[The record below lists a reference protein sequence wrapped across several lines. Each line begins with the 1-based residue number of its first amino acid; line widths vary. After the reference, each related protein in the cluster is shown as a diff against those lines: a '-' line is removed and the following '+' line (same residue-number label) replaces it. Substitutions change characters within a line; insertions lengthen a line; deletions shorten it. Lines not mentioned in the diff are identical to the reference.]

1 MKKKKDKSGLRLG
14 RLAMFL
20 SVAMAVLLM
29 TGSLCL
35 GLEHVVSDD
44 FDLIEG
50 TAGGTHNIR
59 VYPLTQGAT
68 SVRIQSPGATEVVAS
83 VSSDDQFAEWTVAAG
98 SKIVSDKPVAAF
110 KYNAAGSPWSTV
122 RVGTGRSFAMGGAL
136 YYMVAASFDSTEISV
151 DTNGDGIPESINLNA
166 GYVALLSGVQ
176 GTSITSSKDVM
187 LFATDGVA
195 GKLQGIFLLVPG
207 ASSYVPLYPLAPN
220 GTTNDELASA
230 GSVQKIL
237 GKAARLAERVLTF
250 VMTLGATDACAAATS
265 ETNVNNGN
273 GTYTFTQIVDENSSA
288 PHYTRPSNGGGF
300 QIYSWFNQNYGW
312 KHSFPYSN
320 QAGLQILSTTLTVR
334 AYDVDAEPTRGYN
347 GEYDGI
353 TGDGSWLNP
362 QYLQGTNGTWS
373 VTNFNVDP
381 NALYDGNLNVFCDID
396 MHHTYMYWAT
406 TLDYSKL
413 TIVYSYT
420 SNNPPYSPTLSI
432 SPTGCTYTN
441 DPLVVTV
448 TGPTPAD
455 PNGNPVTYEYRWLV
469 DVGTGNYIDD
479 EFAGRG
485 NHSGNTVP
493 AADTQNGDKWKV
505 EVTPI
510 DSLGA
515 RGTKNSVSFATIGQ
529 CNTPPISDAGPDRQ
543 VSVNVSLTLD
553 GSASYDPDGSITSY
567 KWELYSETGSWT
579 NIGNTVSVNRTFA
592 TVGTY
597 TLRLTVTDNYGVS
610 DDDLVYVTVVPN
622 QPPTANAG
630 QDRAVN
636 CTGSS
641 TSVTLDGS
649 GSSDPDGDQLA
660 YSWSGP
666 FGTATGAKPIVVLGL
681 GSHTMTLTVD
691 DGHGHA
697 ATDTVVITVVD
708 NVPPVLEAG
717 PDVTLEATSPAGASY
732 QIAPV
737 VSDNCCNVAVSI
749 TPQLTVYPIGQTTV
763 TVKATDCSGNEATD
777 SVKVTV
783 VDTTPPVLSG
793 LADQNLEA
801 TSVDGAQA
809 TFSVTATDIADP
821 APVVACSPASGSIFP
836 LGATTVTCTATD
848 AGGNPAVGSFTIT
861 VTDTTPPVLT
871 VPPDV
876 TAEATG
882 PLTQLPIGVA
892 TGTDIFPVTISNDA
906 PAAYPV
912 GITFVHWTARDANGN
927 VTTGTQKVTIVDT
940 TSPVVTPPANIT
952 IEATGPLT
960 TVNIGM
966 ATATDLVGVVS
977 LTNDAPAA
985 FPLGTTTITW
995 TARDAAGNIGTA
1007 KQLVTVV
1014 DTTPPQLKGLANQ
1027 VPEATSANGAT
1038 ATFSVTATD
1047 LVDSAPVITCSAAS
1061 GSMFPLGVTTVN
1073 CTATDDSGNSSAGSF
1088 TITVQDTTPPVLTV
1102 PATTITVLL
1111 NTPLSDQVVQALLNG
1126 AQGSDIVDSN
1136 VTVTVVAPTAL
1147 DSVGAKTVTFIA
1159 VDDYG
1164 NKTTV
1169 TSTIYVTYGFGGFLT
1184 PVSLLKPFKLGST
1197 VPVKFQLTDYAGNTV
1212 TSATARFYLQMYNNN
1227 EPVGE
1232 PIEVTS
1238 TSGADT
1244 GNYFRLSD
1252 GMYMY
1257 NLATKGLS
1265 MGSYQI
1271 QAVLDD
1277 GTTRTISFELK

>member
-1 MKKKKDKSGLRLG
+1 MNRKDQKFGFSLP

-20 SVAMAVLLM
+20 PVAIAVILM

-50 TAGGTHNIR
+50 NAGGMHNIR
-59 VYPLTQGAT
+59 IYPLTQGAT
-68 SVRIQSPGATEVVAS
+68 SVRIQGSGATAVEAS
-83 VSSDDQFAEWTVAAG
+83 VSSDDQFAEWTVTAG

-136 YYMVAASFDSTEISV
+136 YYMVAAAYDATEISA

-176 GTSITSSKDVM
+176 GTSITSSKDVT

-195 GKLQGIFLLVPG
+195 GQLQGIFLLVPG
-207 ASSYVPLYPLAPN
+207 SSSYVPLYPLAPN
-220 GTTNDELASA
+220 GPTYDEQASA
-230 GSVQKIL
+230 GSALKML

-250 VMTLGATDACAAATS
+250 VMTLGDNDACAAATS

-273 GTYTFTQIVDENSSA
+273 GTYTFTQIVDESSSA

-312 KHSFPYSN
+312 KHTFPYSN
-320 QAGLQILSTTLTVR
+320 SPGMRILSSTLTVR

-381 NALYDGNLNVFCDID
+381 SALYDGNLDVFCDID
-396 MHHTYMYWAT
+396 MHHTYRYWAT
-406 TLDYSKL
+406 TLDYSKIS
-413 TIVYSYT
+413 IVYSYT

-432 SPTGCTYTN
+432 SPTGCTFTD

-448 TGPTPAD
+448 TGPIPAD
-455 PNGNPVTYEYRWLV
+455 PNGNPVVYEYRWLV

-485 NHSGNTVP
+485 NHTGNTVP
-493 AADTQNGDKWKV
+493 ASDTQNGDKWKV

-543 VSVNVSLTLD
+543 VSVDVSTTLD
-553 GSASYDPDGSITSY
+553 GSASNDPDGSITSY
-567 KWELYSETGSWT
+567 KWELYSAGSWT
-579 NIGNTVSVNRTFA
+579 NIGNTASVNRTFA
-592 TVGTY
+592 IVGTY
-597 TLRLTVTDNYGVS
+597 TLRLTVTDNYGAS

-622 QPPTANAG
+622 RPPTANAG
-630 QDRAVN
+630 QDRTVN
-636 CTGSS
+636 CIGSS

-649 GSSDPDGDQLA
+649 GSSDPDGDQLT

-666 FGTATGAKPIVVLGL
+666 FGTASGVKPSVVLGL
-681 GSHTMTLTVD
+681 GSHTVTLTVD
-691 DGHGHA
+691 DGHGHTT
-697 ATDTVVITVVD
+697 TDPVVISVVD
-708 NVPPVLEAG
+708 NVPPSLEAG
-717 PDVTLEATSPAGASY
+717 QDVTLEATSPAGASY

-737 VSDNCCNVAVSI
+737 VNDNCCNVAVSI
-749 TPQLTVYPIGQTTV
+749 TPQLTLYPIGQTVV

-777 SVKVTV
+777 SVKITV

-793 LADQNLEA
+793 LNDQTLEA
-801 TSVDGAQA
+801 TSVDGVQA

-821 APVVACSPASGSIFP
+821 APVVACSPASGSMFP

-848 AGGNPAVGSFTIT
+848 AGGNPATGSFTIT

-882 PLTQLPIGVA
+882 SLTPVPIGVA
-892 TGTDIFPVTISNDA
+892 QGTDIFPVTISNDA
-906 PAAYPV
+906 QAAYPV
-912 GITFVHWTARDANGN
+912 GITLVHWTAKDANGN
-927 VTTGTQKVTIVDT
+927 ISTGIQKVTIVDT
-940 TSPVVTPPANIT
+940 TAPVVTPPPNLT
-952 IEATGPLT
+952 VEATGPLT
-960 TVNIGM
+960 PVNIGM

-977 LTNDAPAA
+977 LTNDAPAS

-995 TARDAAGNIGTA
+995 TARDAAGNIGTV
-1007 KQLVTVV
+1007 KQTVTVV
-1014 DTTPPQLKGLANQ
+1014 DSTPPQLKGLANQ
-1027 VPEATSANGAT
+1027 ILEAISANGAP

-1047 LVDSAPVITCSAAS
+1047 IVDSAPVVACSAAS
-1061 GSMFPLGVTTVN
+1061 GSTFQLGVTTVN
-1073 CTATDDSGNSSAGSF
+1073 CTATDASGNSSAGSF
-1088 TITVQDTTPPVLTV
+1088 TITVQDTTPPALVV
-1102 PATTITVLL
+1102 PSSISVLL
-1111 NTPLSDQVVQALLNG
+1111 NTPLSAQNVQAFLNG

-1136 VTVTVVAPTAL
+1136 VTVTVNPPAL

-1197 VPVKFQLTDYAGNTV
+1197 VPVKFQLADYTGNTV
-1212 TSATARFYLQMYNNN
+1212 TSATARFYLQKYNNN

-1244 GNYFRLSD
+1244 GNYFRLAD

-1257 NLATKGLS
+1257 NLATNGLS
-1265 MGSYQI
+1265 IGTYQI
-1271 QAVLDD
+1271 QAALDD
-1277 GTTRTISFELK
+1277 GTMKTIWFEVK